1 MYLLNKLGESLKV
14 KYSLLLIYHV
24 GVRFIEPLRIG
35 LDNLSRASRSNES
48 SPYISKRNNSSSFK
62 KKIRIIGRVSQPR
75 E

>member
-35 LDNLSRASRSNES
+35 LDKS
-48 SPYISKRNNSSSFK
+48 SPYRTSIY
-62 KKIRIIGRVSQPR
+62 
-75 E
+75 

>member
-35 LDNLSRASRSNES
+35 LDKS